1 MPVSLTWTATGGTVS
16 VAGQFTSGT
25 TPGSNYTVTATSGS
39 VSGSA
44 TITVTNAAPTIVNA
58 AEASPS
64 PVTTASTNLMVL
76 GADDA
81 GESNLTYTW
90 SVTSKPGGSTTPT
103 FAVNGA
109 NGAKSTI
116 VTFFQAG
123 TYTLLVTITDGS
135 GASVTSSVNVTVNLA
150 TNSVVV
156 TPSSPTV
163 GENMSQQFSAVAY
176 DQFGNRMASQPNFTW
191 SVLNGGDGGTI
202 TSSGLYTAPATAG
215 SDTIEAAFNSS
226 IGGLATAHVIFIA
239 QSLGIFTAAQD
250 IGSPAIAGSSNY
262 DTSTSTYSV
271 SGAGSDISGTSD
283 QFQYIYTPVT
293 GDASITAQ
301 VTSITNT
308 NGSAK
313 SGVMFRNAL
322 TPDSTDMYL
331 CVTPTGGIKLEGRT
345 SDGGTA
351 TIDDTAT
358 GLTAPYWIRLIR
370 TGNLFTAFIS
380 PDGNTWTNLGSVTVA
395 MNTTVYVGLAVT
407 SHNTAAL
414 NNSTF
419 QNVSIVTPAT
429 ITSAVSR
436 KPQGATNFDLSL
448 ALSGTPTIEPRL
460 GGPTQIILTF
470 AQALD
475 NTQPLSLTL
484 SSGTG
489 QAVFSQTSPSQII
502 VTLSGATDGQVLT
515 LSVAGVA
522 AAGGPPEMYSLS
534 ISVLAGDVDQSGSVN
549 VADISYVKLNSGF
562 PVTSSNFLDDV
573 TADGAINVADVSSVK
588 LRSGN
593 LLSTGGTNS
602 GPVEAVPLATEQ
614 LESATLTAATTQP
627 QIDAAPTAA
636 IQGTELDSLAPV
648 ILPSNDVL
656 PAITIAAAP
665 PDPAGT
671 SDSRS
676 NAIAGP
682 GLASSEN
689 SSVPGAS
696 VESASFSV
704 HISQPMDAVA
714 PSRAKSVRSEISTGQ
729 IEATSTSQFH
739 DFLLASEDFRLDFQ
753 IGHHKKFARR
763 GKRSWGD

>member
-1 MPVSLTWTATGGTVS
+1 
-16 VAGQFTSGT
+16 
-25 TPGSNYTVTATSGS
+25 
-39 VSGSA
+39 
-44 TITVTNAAPTIVNA
+44 
-58 AEASPS
+58 
-64 PVTTASTNLMVL
+64 
-76 GADDA
+76 
-81 GESNLTYTW
+81 
-90 SVTSKPGGSTTPT
+90 
-103 FAVNGA
+103 
-109 NGAKSTI
+109 
-116 VTFFQAG
+116 
-123 TYTLLVTITDGS
+123 
-135 GASVTSSVNVTVNLA
+135 
-150 TNSVVV
+150 
-156 TPSSPTV
+156 
-163 GENMSQQFSAVAY
+163 
-176 DQFGNRMASQPNFTW
+176 
-191 SVLNGGDGGTI
+191 
-202 TSSGLYTAPATAG
+202 
-215 SDTIEAAFNSS
+215 
-226 IGGLATAHVIFIA
+226 
-239 QSLGIFTAAQD
+239 
-250 IGSPAIAGSSNY
+250 
-262 DTSTSTYSV
+262 
-271 SGAGSDISGTSD
+271 
-283 QFQYIYTPVT
+283 
-293 GDASITAQ
+293 
-301 VTSITNT
+301 
-308 NGSAK
+308 
-313 SGVMFRNAL
+313 
-322 TPDSTDMYL
+322 
-331 CVTPTGGIKLEGRT
+331 
-345 SDGGTA
+345 
-351 TIDDTAT
+351 
-358 GLTAPYWIRLIR
+358 
-370 TGNLFTAFIS
+370 
-380 PDGNTWTNLGSVTVA
+380 

-429 ITSAVSR
+429 LTSAVSR
-436 KPQGATNFDLSL
+436 KLQGATNFDLNL

-460 GGPTQIILTF
+460 GGPTQIILTYS
-470 AQALD
+470 QSLD

-489 QAVFSQTSPSQII
+489 QAVYSQTSPTQII
-502 VTLSGATDGQVLT
+502 VTLSGVTDGQVLT
-515 LSVAGVA
+515 LSLGGVA

-588 LRSGN
+588 LRSGD
-593 LLSTGGTNS
+593 LLSTGGTS
-602 GPVEAVPLATEQ
+602 SDTVEALPLATEQ
-614 LESATLTAATTQP
+614 MQNATLTVAATQP
-627 QIDAAPTAA
+627 QLDAAPVAA

-665 PDPAGT
+665 PNPAGT

-753 IGHHKKFARR
+753 IGHHKKLCPARQPILGR
-763 GKRSWGD
+763 LIRSANRNSYASATLYLPDVCNRRHQRVF